1 MDEQHIKKITGEAA
15 DLASQRHWDQAMYA
29 INTHFSAAY
38 DRIEALEKKHT
49 LQNKIIRALA
59 DKVKAVANG

>member
-1 MDEQHIKKITGEAA
+1 MDEQHIKKITEDAA
-15 DLASQRHWDQAMYA
+15 DLASQRHWDQAMFA

-38 DRIEALEKKHT
+38 DRIEVLEKKHM

-59 DKVKAVANG
+59 DKVKALTNG